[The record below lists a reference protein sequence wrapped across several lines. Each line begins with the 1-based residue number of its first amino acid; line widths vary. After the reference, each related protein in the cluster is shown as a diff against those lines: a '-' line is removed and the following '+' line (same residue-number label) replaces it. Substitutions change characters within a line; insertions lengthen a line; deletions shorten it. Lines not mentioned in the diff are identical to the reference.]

1 MLPKF
6 CYCGKFSQQFK
17 FIFISCIHMANSG
30 LGISPLLHLGH
41 VVLGDGKLDHESLV
55 SCEVAAIVTHRRCD
69 RSDVLNRAGNKPSRS
84 YTITEK
90 APTILRHYA
99 EQGLTKVNQCT
110 VGQISQFC
118 PMGVLGL
125 FIL

>member
-1 MLPKF
+1 MEGNITQYADWVTLVT
-6 CYCGKFSQQFK
+6 CDQWGQWSVVTTRY
-17 FIFISCIHMANSG
+17 HH
-30 LGISPLLHLGH
+30 HLT
-41 VVLGDGKLDHESLV
+41 L
-55 SCEVAAIVTHRRCD
+55 A
-69 RSDVLNRAGNKPSRS
+69 NRAGNKPSRS
-84 YTITEK
+84 YTVTEK

-99 EQGLTKVNQCT
+99 KQGLTKVNQCT